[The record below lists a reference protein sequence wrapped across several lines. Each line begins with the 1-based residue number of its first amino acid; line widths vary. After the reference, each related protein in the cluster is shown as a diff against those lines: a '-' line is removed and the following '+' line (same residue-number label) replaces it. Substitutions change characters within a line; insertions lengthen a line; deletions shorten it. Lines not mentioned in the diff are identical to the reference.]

1 MYVLYIAV
9 LYYSGITQHISSL
22 IRVPAVHYRL
32 LLSFFSFVSKTKIT
46 TYAAINL
53 ALDVQR

>member
-1 MYVLYIAV
+1 MYVLYITV

-32 LLSFFSFVSKTKIT
+32 LLSFFSFVSKTKII